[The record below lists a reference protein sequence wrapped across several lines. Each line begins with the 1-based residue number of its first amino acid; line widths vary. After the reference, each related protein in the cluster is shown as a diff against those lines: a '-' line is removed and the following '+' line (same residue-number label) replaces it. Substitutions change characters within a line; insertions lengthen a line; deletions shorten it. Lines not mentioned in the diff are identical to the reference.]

1 MHFAWNS
8 KNIDER
14 MRHFFFDEVLDEGCS
29 QQEAFARVQMGPMV
43 ESVLAGY
50 HATVFCYGQ
59 TGSGATAELHSFW
72 SAFVLEKIFMFGR
85 ISF

>member
-1 MHFAWNS
+1 
-8 KNIDER
+8 

-59 TGSGATAELHSFW
+59 TGSGAVTLFCSMALVCTTKDLN
-72 SAFVLEKIFMFGR
+72 FVTWETRL
-85 ISF
+85 